1 MRKAPPQDIDR
12 AQAHSGARERLLRV
26 VELRAP
32 PRVLPQ
38 RQDRDFNVDAR
49 PPRAR
54 ALAAID
60 IHDVIA
66 AAAAAE

>member
-1 MRKAPPQDIDR
+1 MRKAPPKDIDR

-38 RQDRDFNVDAR
+38 RQDRDFHVDAR

-54 ALAAID
+54 PLAA
-60 IHDVIA
+60 VIIRNA
-66 AAAAAE
+66 A